1 MGEGEWNGPWS
12 DGSKEWNGYWLNKLD
27 HQFGDDGIFWM
38 SFDDML
44 NRFNSLDRT
53 RLFCDGWS
61 VAQQWTS
68 INVSWMSGYI
78 NAKFV
83 VEIKEGGL
91 FVFVLSKVSVTLLRW
106 FADGR

>member
-1 MGEGEWNGPWS
+1 
-12 DGSKEWNGYWLNKLD
+12 
-27 HQFGDDGIFWM
+27 M